1 MPNRCDWVP
10 EGVPEYIEYHDRE
23 WGYPLHDDRAL
34 FELICLEG
42 AQAGLSWLTVLR
54 KRAAYREAFDGF
66 DPEKVVR
73 YGETKIGE
81 LLGNAGIIRNRRKI
95 ESAIR
100 NAGAFLK
107 IQEEWGSFDAYIWRF
122 TEGAPLVNRWRS
134 YTEMP
139 ATTELSDL
147 ISKELKNAG
156 FNFVGSTIVYAFLQS
171 AGIVNDHTL
180 DCFRRRECI
189 EAHG

>member
-10 EGVPEYIEYHDRE
+10 LEIPEYIEYHDRE
-23 WGYPLHDDRAL
+23 WGYPLHDDRSF
-34 FELICLEG
+34 FELLCLEG

-54 KRAAYREAFDGF
+54 KRDAYREAFDAF
-66 DPEKVVR
+66 DPVKVAR
-73 YGETKIGE
+73 YDEAKIGE

-100 NAGAFLK
+100 NAGVFLK
-107 IQEEWGSFDAYIWRF
+107 IQEQWGSFDSFIWRY
-122 TEGAPLVNRWRS
+122 TEGRPVVNAWRTH
-134 YTEMP
+134 TEMP

-147 ISKELKNAG
+147 ISKELKREG

-171 AGIVNDHTL
+171 AGLVNDHTL
-180 DCFRRRECI
+180 DCFRREECLK
-189 EAHG
+189 AHT